1 MASMMDNAC
10 LFSGTANPG
19 LAALIATELE
29 TPLGSLEVS
38 RFSDGEIRIEIKEH
52 VRGRDIYIIQ
62 PTCYPPNDTIME
74 LLIMADAFRR
84 AAVHSITAVIPYFGY
99 SRQDR
104 KIGFSRVPISA
115 RLIADMIENVGIRQI
130 VAVELHATQEQGFFS
145 IPVVDASSLPIIA
158 ADIYKSFQN
167 IDSVAIVAPD
177 SGGVVRARALA
188 KSVDNHNLVIIDK
201 RRPEA
206 GRAEVMNI
214 VGDVEGKNCII
225 IDDMI
230 DTAGTLCKSAEA
242 IKANGAKNVFAYCTH
257 PILSGDAYLNIMDSV
272 LVEVVVTN
280 SIPVTKTCTKIRQIS
295 IAGLLAETIRRIHTC
310 ESVSSMYLD

>member
-1 MASMMDNAC
+1 MMDNAC

-19 LAALIATELE
+19 LAALIAHELE
-29 TPLGSLEVS
+29 MPVGNLEAS
-38 RFSDGEIRIEIKEH
+38 RFSDGEVRVEIRDH
-52 VRGRDIYIIQ
+52 VRGRDIYIVQ
-62 PTCYPPNDTIME
+62 PTCSPANETIME

-104 KIGFSRVPISA
+104 KPGFSRVPISA
-115 RLIADMIENVGIRQI
+115 RLVADMIERVGIRQI

-145 IPVVDASSLPIIA
+145 IPVVDASSLPIMA
-158 ADIYKSFQN
+158 ADIYKNFQDT
-167 IDSVAIVAPD
+167 DSVAIIAPD
-177 SGGVVRARALA
+177 VGGVVRARALA
-188 KSVDNHNLVIIDK
+188 KSLDNHNLVIIDK

-206 GRAEVMNI
+206 GKSEVMNI
-214 VGDVEGKNCII
+214 IGDVEGKDCII

-230 DTAGTLCKSAEA
+230 DTSGTLCKSAEA
-242 IKANGAKNVFAYCTH
+242 IMDRGANNVWAYCTH
-257 PILSGDAYLNIMDSV
+257 PILSGDAYSTIMKSP

-280 SIPVTKTCTKIRQIS
+280 SIPMNNVCTKIRQIS